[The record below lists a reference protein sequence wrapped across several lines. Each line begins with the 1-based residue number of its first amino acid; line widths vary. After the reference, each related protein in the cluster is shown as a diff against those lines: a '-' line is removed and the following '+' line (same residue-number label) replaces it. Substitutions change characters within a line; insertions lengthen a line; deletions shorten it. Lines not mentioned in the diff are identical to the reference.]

1 MIPSPT
7 PFAARSGGDQQKS
20 LLVHSVHLPQRSTHA
35 PSSLSPSSSV
45 WDPDYGRINAV
56 IVTQSVVGGLGVLL
70 CLLSLVHIYGHSR
83 DKRSISARLV
93 LGMLISN
100 LVYAAVDLVPTQLR
114 RTSGTECGYFV
125 IGPRVTPPH
134 THTTHTPHTH
144 HTHTTPQRFLF

>member
-100 LVYAAVDLVPTQLR
+100 LVSEPSIKTVVSVFKGLFPIICE
-114 RTSGTECGYFV
+114 GTAFV
-125 IGPRVTPPH
+125 NSNEAFTGG
-134 THTTHTPHTH
+134 
-144 HTHTTPQRFLF
+144 